1 MLILN
6 KWALT
11 DTMLSLS
18 HPERAPRAN
27 AVPESR
33 HIVGTSAEPYDA
45 DDEFIFSRHY
55 SEFSTA
61 SDFEF

>member
-18 HPERAPRAN
+18 HPERAPRAT
-27 AVPESR
+27 AVVESR
-33 HIVGTSAEPYDA
+33 HIMGKSAEPYDA

-55 SEFSTA
+55 SEFS
-61 SDFEF
+61 SVGDFEF

>member
-27 AVPESR
+27 AVSESR
-33 HIVGTSAEPYDA
+33 HIVGKSDEPY

-55 SEFSTA
+55 SEFSTIA
-61 SDFEF
+61 DLEF